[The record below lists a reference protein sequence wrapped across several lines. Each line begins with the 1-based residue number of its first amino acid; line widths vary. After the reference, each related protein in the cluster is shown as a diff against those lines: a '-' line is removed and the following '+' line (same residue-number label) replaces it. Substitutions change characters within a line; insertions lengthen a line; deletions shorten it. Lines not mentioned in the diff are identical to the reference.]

1 VPRSRYVANS
11 SGTDLQHPRRSL
23 GNRHRSQ
30 AEKFLALVD
39 SSQENATKNLS
50 WAEQSARQAVLH
62 DFTHEENWRLL
73 ATIKQLIGDEEGLRA
88 VLEDLFSVLGR
99 DPELLSQLADVD
111 MLEHGF
117 QLLSATLA
125 ADPLDPEYWIK
136 LVNDDYL
143 SDLKERFFQLDLSDP
158 RANVLFGRR
167 LERIRSIDEELFII
181 LVRRLL
187 AHRPFNHEAW
197 IELGRLHESRNEY
210 DDAWHCYDQAQIHF
224 PQLSPRDK
232 FRERMEK
239 RLDAK
244 SSPWAAPD
252 ADGRS
257 LFLKKME
264 NLALKVSSPEQINE
278 IQLSDAEIEGSS
290 HEDNLVKLLENMEY
304 SSAFFLA
311 RRLVTSGESWAEEYL
326 IQAQEK
332 LRDPTP

>member
-1 VPRSRYVANS
+1 MANS

-30 AEKFLALVD
+30 AEKFLSLVD
-39 SSQENATKNLS
+39 SSSQNAIQNLN

-73 ATIKQLIGDEEGLRA
+73 AIIKQRIGDEAGLRA

-99 DPELLSQLADVD
+99 DPELLSQLDNVD

-125 ADPLDPEYWIK
+125 ADPLDPDYWGNMINDEF
-136 LVNDDYL
+136 LVE
-143 SDLKERFFQLDLSDP
+143 LKERFFQLDLSDP

-167 LERIRSIDEELFII
+167 LERIRKIDEDMFII

-197 IELGRLHESRNEY
+197 VELGRLHESRKEY

-224 PQLSPRDK
+224 PQLY
-232 FRERMEK
+232 
-239 RLDAK
+239 
-244 SSPWAAPD
+244 
-252 ADGRS
+252 
-257 LFLKKME
+257 LKK
-264 NLALKVSSPEQINE
+264 
-278 IQLSDAEIEGSS
+278 
-290 HEDNLVKLLENMEY
+290 Y
-304 SSAFFLA
+304 
-311 RRLVTSGESWAEEYL
+311 
-326 IQAQEK
+326 
-332 LRDPTP
+332 